1 MSFLGKVF
9 GEAVG
14 ETVGGLGK
22 AAIDIRSAIT
32 GELPPDARTKL
43 EEVAASLDQIRAQ
56 SAASVII
63 AEAQG
68 QSWLQRNWRPML
80 MLVIIAIVANNYLI
94 YPYATMFSDK
104 FIPLELPTQLWT
116 LMEIG
121 VGGYIV
127 GRSAEKVLAQR

>member
-14 ETVGGLGK
+14 ETVEGLGK

-32 GELPPDARTKL
+32 GELPPDARAKL
-43 EEVAASLDQIRAQ
+43 EEVAANLDQIRAQ

-80 MLVIIAIVANNYLI
+80 MLVIIAIVANNYLV